1 VYGSNYPPVGE
12 YIAAQT
18 IKFMGTPPFDL
29 VLSSGSATAYSDYNL
44 LSEQTLES
52 FTDKTGAP
60 GIISCDMPG
69 STVNFTAFNP
79 CPNAAAG
86 STWSLADTREVSL
99 SPSNP
104 QTYTVKL
111 MADGRYW
118 MVQDMKFGNKCRN
131 NSFSS
136 GSSYKTGAV
145 TTLDGTWYGNCTSLT
160 NGSTPSAR
168 GYLYDWAAAINK
180 QNAYYGG
187 SEKGCSSTAPDACQ
201 GICPVGWHIPT
212 GASGGEFYDLH
223 YNYGRGCSTSD
234 DNCWNASSDWE
245 GVLGGYCDN
254 SGTLGE
260 QGEYGKYWSSTYGSD
275 YSAYYLTFYSGLTY
289 PGTDDYNKYY
299 GRSVRCVRNY

>member
-1 VYGSNYPPVGE
+1 
-12 YIAAQT
+12 
-18 IKFMGTPPFDL
+18 
-29 VLSSGSATAYSDYNL
+29 
-44 LSEQTLES
+44 
-52 FTDKTGAP
+52 
-60 GIISCDMPG
+60 
-69 STVNFTAFNP
+69 
-79 CPNAAAG
+79 
-86 STWSLADTREVSL
+86 
-99 SPSNP
+99 
-104 QTYTVKL
+104 

-118 MVQDMKFGNKCRN
+118 MVQDMKFGNKCDKKI
-131 NSFSS
+131 FK
-136 GSSYKTGAV
+136 GSNGSDQTGLVTSLTDKTY
-145 TTLDGTWYGNCTSLT
+145 YGNCTASA
-160 NGSTPSAR
+160 NSATPSNR

-180 QNAYYGG
+180 DSAYYG
-187 SEKGCSSTAPDACQ
+187 SSSDSGCSGTVTGTSGIAPSACQ

-223 YNYGRGCSTSD
+223 YNYGRGYSTSD

-275 YSAYYLTFYSGLTY
+275 YSAYYLTFHSGLTY